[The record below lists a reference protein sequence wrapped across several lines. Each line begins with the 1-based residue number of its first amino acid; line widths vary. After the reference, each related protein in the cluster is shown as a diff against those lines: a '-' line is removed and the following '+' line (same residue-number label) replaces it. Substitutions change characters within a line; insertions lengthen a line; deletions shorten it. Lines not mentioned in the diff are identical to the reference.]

1 MVRLPVQGPTEDNL
15 IANYWYL
22 DEKKKKKI
30 EQDTEMSLDRLR
42 FTITEI

>member
-22 DEKKKKKI
+22 DEKKKKI